1 MSILG
6 WIGWVVLGLLP
17 LWFFSSMRFS
27 HTKRLNVRTYVIYLL
42 LSDEIREDHKRKLH
56 QWIRGAEM
64 KDPHS
69 LNYAAQNVV
78 EVMADGLAEAGS
90 LLAAGAMVWKVKTGD
105 WEG

>member
-6 WIGWVVLGLLP
+6 WIGWVLFGLL
-17 LWFFSSMRFS
+17 LIWFFRNMRFS
-27 HTKRLNVRTYVIYLL
+27 HMKRLNVRNYVIYLL
-42 LSDEIREDHKRKLH
+42 LSDDIREDHKRKLH

-64 KDPHS
+64 KDSHS

-90 LLAAGAMVWKVKTGD
+90 LLAASAMVWKVKTG
-105 WEG
+105 EGEG